1 MYAVLDEVSPRAL
14 QVLTELLTSEDDR
27 IRLRASE
34 AILKKTLPDPAMLKV
49 DEQKAGLVI
58 HMVDFSGGKEWQK
71 EVKKVESSKL
81 VE

>member
-1 MYAVLDEVSPRAL
+1 LYDVLDEVSPRAL
-14 QVLTELLTSEDDR
+14 QVLTELLASDDEK

-34 AILKKTLPDPAMLKV
+34 AILKKTLPDQAMLEV
-49 DEQKAGLVI
+49 DERRAGLVI
-58 HMVDFSGGKEWQK
+58 HMMDFSGGKEWQK